1 MFLHSKVKELTDITV
16 ELPSRSQ
23 LASAFVTYMGS
34 QPEDIRRKYLK
45 KWSQL
50 MTIEEF
56 DFRKFVSTES
66 QQLVWKGEGLPS
78 DVLSMENAMVILKV
92 SRLQYQHSK
101 CLFISWV
108 APLSGPSVIQDRK
121 KSNLPSVPRRSLYV

>member
-1 MFLHSKVKELTDITV
+1 MKELTDIT
-16 ELPSRSQ
+16 EQLPSRSQ

-50 MTIEEF
+50 VAIEDF
-56 DFRKFVSTES
+56 NFRKFLSTES
-66 QQLVWKGEGLPS
+66 QQLVWKSEGLPS

-92 SRLQYQHSK
+92 ILTFF
-101 CLFISWV
+101 CLKITNEF
-108 APLSGPSVIQDRK
+108 
-121 KSNLPSVPRRSLYV
+121 